1 MWTVCFIC
9 MSGTAQ
15 MLLPCRIS
23 GNYIVADSMEQ
34 SKILGLVREL
44 NPGPLAPEARIIP
57 LDQQASLL
65 HNVMPFCGNACLVGY
80 ALKMLAKLRIYVHMS
95 FQRLLSIFRKPPSLP
110 RESNS
115 RPCACG
121 ARMLPLDQD
130 NTRLRGGNGLLVL
143 IEIPCSPHAAKCAT
157 RGIMLLVPQFYGLDS
172 IMEYEIHEPYLSW
185 QACPGGTIG

>member
-1 MWTVCFIC
+1 MQTSFRGVWTVCFIC

-15 MLLPCRIS
+15 MLLPCHIS
-23 GNYIVADSMEQ
+23 ANYIVADNTEQ

-80 ALKMLAKLRIYVHMS
+80 ALKMLAKLPEVVHMLFKGS
-95 FQRLLSIFRKPPSLP
+95 YRFQKIPLTSP

-130 NTRLRGGNGLLVL
+130 NTRLHGSSGLLVL
-143 IEIPCSPHAAKCAT
+143 IKFHVLPGRAERNVPR
-157 RGIMLLVPQFYGLDS
+157 RGLCY
-172 IMEYEIHEPYLSW
+172 
-185 QACPGGTIG
+185 